1 MFHQWRIVFE
11 RSDGAALVHDADGED
26 GDVGIP
32 EDGWRFCDVAERCE
46 DDDTLRVT
54 GELHSIY
61 KTDTNH
67 GYFSRKTP
75 AHFKVQQYWTNSKE
89 VS

>member
-1 MFHQWRIVFE
+1 MI
-11 RSDGAALVHDADGED
+11 HDAAGED
-26 GDVGIP
+26 DDAKAGIP
-32 EDGWRFCDVAERCE
+32 EDGWRSCDVGGKCR